1 MRPFRQLPVLVKK
14 KDINQK
20 QTTPHQLSTITSLNP
35 SAANIA
41 SSYFSGFEP
50 NYPIMPALRL
60 DDVDFLRPVNPHSDI
75 EPYEDFFGC
84 SQSN

>member
-1 MRPFRQLPVLVKK
+1 MHMRPFRQLPVLIKK

-20 QTTPHQLSTITSLNP
+20 QTNSHQLSTITSLNP

-50 NYPIMPALRL
+50 NYPKIPEIRL
-60 DDVDFLRPVNPHSDI
+60 DDVDCQKPVNR
-75 EPYEDFFGC
+75 
-84 SQSN
+84 